1 MKCHAVQPIS
11 IVHEEKRYADMKT
24 RYPITSLLLILS
36 VGCSDSA
43 EQAEN
48 KAKQNEEREHS
59 IQAMQDTFI
68 AASNSLQPVPMPP
81 LVVTNILCNPYREA
95 GRSNRLLTPKN
106 ELELTASG
114 SRTEGELVH
123 STDN

>member
-1 MKCHAVQPIS
+1 
-11 IVHEEKRYADMKT
+11 MKT
-24 RYPITSLLLILS
+24 HYSITSLFLILS
-36 VGCSDSA
+36 AGCTCSV
-43 EQAEN
+43 EQAEIE
-48 KAKQNEEREHS
+48 AKQNEERQRS
-59 IQAMQDTFI
+59 IQVMQDTFI

-81 LVVTNILCNPYREA
+81 LVVTNILFNPYREA

-106 ELELTASG
+106 EVELTASG